1 MTQLTCRISP
11 PFIKM
16 LTQGWSCIYKAS
28 RLFKRH
34 IRHRGRKQTGG
45 CRGGGKGRRTD
56 CSMGTGC
63 PPGGVLVRM
72 AWCGEGA
79 KCCCTVHLRQLIY
92 IM

>member
-16 LTQGWSCIYKAS
+16 LTQGWSYIYKAS
-28 RLFKRH
+28 RLFTDTSVTEAES
-34 IRHRGRKQTGG
+34 GLVAV
-45 CRGGGKGRRTD
+45 RGGGKGRRTD
-56 CSMGTGC
+56 CSVGTGG

-79 KCCCTVHLRQLIY
+79 KCRCTVHLIY
-92 IM
+92 LM